1 MESFK
6 CNKNSHKFHLIYSKL
21 FESSKTEEKLR
32 DLNTVIGFVEMKKI
46 QANVMATV
54 VTSGQL

>member
-1 MESFK
+1 MENFK
-6 CNKNSHKFHLIYSKL
+6 YSKNSDKFHLIYSKL